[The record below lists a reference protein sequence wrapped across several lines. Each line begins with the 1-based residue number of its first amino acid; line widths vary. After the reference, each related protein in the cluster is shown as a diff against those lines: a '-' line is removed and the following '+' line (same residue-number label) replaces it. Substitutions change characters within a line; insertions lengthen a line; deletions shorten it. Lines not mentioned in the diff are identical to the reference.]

1 MPKEN
6 EFYVSP
12 SGLNSF
18 FTCQAQ
24 YVYGRMWKAKV
35 LSDTLKDGLD
45 AHMMMC
51 GWSHQDIGASAQ
63 AAVFAEG
70 LKRLEKEN
78 GYHIIDRE
86 RKQRFQLA
94 RGIDLVRIIDAIAVK
109 DGVGV
114 LIDYKTGNWPW
125 TKVGDYVPKAM
136 GWQSKAY
143 LVPPPPGIIQL
154 TEWPKELHYLVVTKK
169 GKPAIFTYS
178 HVKEDKKELV
188 AAARQLK
195 NVEKSIYLK
204 HRSWIC
210 PKYCDFN
217 LICFDV
223 PGWERHYVR
232 REYTE
237 DKVKTLYGE

>member
-1 MPKEN
+1 MPEQN
-6 EFYVSP
+6 EFYISP

-24 YVYGRMWKAKV
+24 HAYGRVWKTKV
-35 LSDTLKDGLD
+35 MSQTLKDGND

-70 LKRLEKEN
+70 LRRLESEHQ
-78 GYHIIDRE
+78 YTVLERE
-86 RKQRFQLA
+86 RKQRFQIA

-109 DGVGV
+109 NGELV

-143 LVPPPPGIIQL
+143 LVPPPPGLIAL
-154 TEWPKELHYLVVTKK
+154 EEWATELHYLVVTKK
-169 GKPAIFTYS
+169 GKPSVFKYKYQ
-178 HVKEDKKELV
+178 KEDKKELV
-188 AAARQLK
+188 AAARQVK
-195 NVEKSIYLK
+195 KMGTPLK

-217 LICFDV
+217 LMCFDV

-232 REYTE
+232 RADVK
-237 DKVKTLYGE
+237 DKMKTLYGE